1 MTINLKFFN
10 YLFVLVCLIMGT
22 GLSVHAEEQ
31 TFTRIN
37 SIEELNDGDRFI
49 VVNEKI

>member
-22 GLSVHAEEQ
+22 GMSMHAEELRNI
-31 TFTRIN
+31 FTISEGR
-37 SIEELNDGDRFI
+37 R
-49 VVNEKI
+49 KR